1 MCPCRGY
8 GKIERM
14 PYWFDGNN
22 LIGQSVADAGRDR
35 ATRRAFLEHLS
46 RFSSLRGGRFVVF
59 FDGDDPDRA
68 APPGRLQVRYSA
80 PLSTDDAILKRLDEG
95 RTPSEV
101 IVVTN
106 DRSFASRCRERGAK
120 SIDWKEFNSRMRT
133 NPVGAADPAKQEE
146 DNTTLDEWIRYF
158 GIDDKTLRK

>member
-1 MCPCRGY
+1 MCPSCDCGT
-8 GKIERM
+8 IALM

-22 LIGQSVADAGRDR
+22 LIGQSAADARRDSV
-35 ATRRAFLEHLS
+35 TRRAFLEQLS
-46 RFSSLRGGRFVVF
+46 RFSSRRGGRFVVF

-80 PLSTDDAILKRLDEG
+80 PLSTDDAILKRLDEI

-106 DRSFASRCRERGAK
+106 DRSLARRCRNCSAK
-120 SIDWKEFNSRMRT
+120 SIDWHEFMSRMRK
-133 NPVGAADPAKQEE
+133 NPAGAADPSRVEE
-146 DNTTLDEWIRYF
+146 DKTSLDEWVRYF
-158 GIDDKTLRK
+158 GLDERTLK